1 MVIAILNPKGGCG
14 KSTLT
19 TNLARAFE
27 LNGSSVLII
36 DSDTQGTLRDWQAM
50 QDERVDMP
58 PVIGIDAKRLQV
70 DLARLGSTYDVVIID
85 GTAKMMQ
92 GLGLAVKVANLVLM
106 PIQPSA
112 ADLWA
117 VAGLAELIQTR
128 QQLFDGLPFAAFVIS
143 RQIKGTRLA
152 GDIEEALK
160 GFELP
165 VLQSRI
171 SQRIMYAEALSRGSS
186 VLDLEPGGKAAR
198 EIVDLMNEIIAWT
211 YGADQSIGQSL
222 QAQNTIVRPG
232 DAAPARGGQPSGPP
246 SISAHSIWHDGDVI
260 FTAGPPASA

>member
-70 DLARLGSTYDVVIID
+70 DLTRLGSTYDVVIID

-92 GLGLAVKVANLVLM
+92 GLGLAVKVANLV
-106 PIQPSA
+106 
-112 ADLWA
+112 
-117 VAGLAELIQTR
+117 T
-128 QQLFDGLPFAAFVIS
+128 
-143 RQIKGTRLA
+143 
-152 GDIEEALK
+152 AL
-160 GFELP
+160 
-165 VLQSRI
+165 
-171 SQRIMYAEALSRGSS
+171 
-186 VLDLEPGGKAAR
+186 
-198 EIVDLMNEIIAWT
+198 VDL
-211 YGADQSIGQSL
+211 D
-222 QAQNTIVRPG
+222 
-232 DAAPARGGQPSGPP
+232 PARAQSPG
-246 SISAHSIWHDGDVI
+246 V
-260 FTAGPPASA
+260 T